1 MKLTN
6 LLNFCLLLI
15 VAMPAQA
22 KVENEPDSVFLFS
35 YAHVD
40 GGSGLKFAW
49 SIDGTKW
56 LPVADGFDYL
66 KSDFGP
72 WGSGKKMFR
81 PQLLQSRKD
90 GKWHCLWAAT
100 VTGETLAY
108 TVSPDLLKW
117 SCQVYAPAY
126 PVPTVE
132 RKTMIEG
139 REEDG
144 WMQKTSYA
152 TVERLIRFADHKKY
166 RQIQNE

>member
-81 PQLLQSRKD
+81 PQLLQSRKM
-90 GKWHCLWAAT
+90 
-100 VTGETLAY
+100 
-108 TVSPDLLKW
+108 VSGIAFGQLP
-117 SCQVYAPAY
+117 
-126 PVPTVE
+126 
-132 RKTMIEG
+132 
-139 REEDG
+139 
-144 WMQKTSYA
+144 
-152 TVERLIRFADHKKY
+152 
-166 RQIQNE
+166 

>member
-56 LPVADGFDYL
+56 FLGGRWFRL
-66 KSDFGP
+66 FKIR
-72 WGSGKKMFR
+72 FR
-81 PQLLQSRKD
+81 PVGKRKENVSSAI
-90 GKWHCLWAAT
+90 AAK
-100 VTGETLAY
+100 
-108 TVSPDLLKW
+108 P
-117 SCQVYAPAY
+117 
-126 PVPTVE
+126 
-132 RKTMIEG
+132 EG
-139 REEDG
+139 
-144 WMQKTSYA
+144 W
-152 TVERLIRFADHKKY
+152 
-166 RQIQNE
+166 

>member
-56 LPVADGFDYL
+56 
-66 KSDFGP
+66 
-72 WGSGKKMFR
+72 
-81 PQLLQSRKD
+81 
-90 GKWHCLWAAT
+90 
-100 VTGETLAY
+100 
-108 TVSPDLLKW
+108 
-117 SCQVYAPAY
+117 
-126 PVPTVE
+126 
-132 RKTMIEG
+132 
-139 REEDG
+139 
-144 WMQKTSYA
+144 
-152 TVERLIRFADHKKY
+152 
-166 RQIQNE
+166 

>member
-108 TVSPDLLKW
+108 TVSPD
-117 SCQVYAPAY
+117 S
-126 PVPTVE
+126 
-132 RKTMIEG
+132 
-139 REEDG
+139 
-144 WMQKTSYA
+144 
-152 TVERLIRFADHKKY
+152 
-166 RQIQNE
+166 